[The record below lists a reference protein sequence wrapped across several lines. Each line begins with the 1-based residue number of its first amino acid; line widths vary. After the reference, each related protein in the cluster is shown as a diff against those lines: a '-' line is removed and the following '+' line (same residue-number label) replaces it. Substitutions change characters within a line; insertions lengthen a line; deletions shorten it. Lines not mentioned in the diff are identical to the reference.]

1 MEREHGKEQAR
12 KITGR
17 KSEYLGE
24 HEMNTPVEK
33 GQKKK
38 RPSKG
43 MRKHNR
49 KVKQEERK
57 AYVPTT
63 PGKKKPS

>member
-1 MEREHGKEQAR
+1 
-12 KITGR
+12 
-17 KSEYLGE
+17 
-24 HEMNTPVEK
+24 MNTPVEK
-33 GQKKK
+33 KKVK

-49 KVKQEERK
+49 KVKQENRK

-63 PGKKKPS
+63 DGKKKPA